1 MRNEGFCTESI
12 RANSQKIEDM
22 LTTIESTTSLYSN
35 DDRRSSGAY
44 STRLGTVW
52 HFLPFLRLLA
62 IIRKEGIPR
71 IFQLFFFIDGTQF
84 SRALTTNEKLNAE
97 QVTIF
102 WRENSKL
109 EITIFQA
116 LIRDKE
122 TQWQL
127 DHNDNGLEQLNHS
140 QPRSS
145 LIPMTLIN
153 NKGTIPNWPLGGC

>member
-1 MRNEGFCTESI
+1 MTVSSKTPTKLFLNFCPEFFFTF
-12 RANSQKIEDM
+12 
-22 LTTIESTTSLYSN
+22 L
-35 DDRRSSGAY
+35 GA
-44 STRLGTVW
+44 SWKLFGA
-52 HFLPFLRLLA
+52 A
-62 IIRKEGIPR
+62 IFNKEGTPH

-84 SRALTTNEKLNAE
+84 SRALTTDEKLNAE

-116 LIRDKE
+116 LIRDKG

-127 DHNDNGLEQLNHS
+127 DHNGNGLEQLNHS

>member
-1 MRNEGFCTESI
+1 MFR
-12 RANSQKIEDM
+12 KKV
-22 LTTIESTTSLYSN
+22 TT
-35 DDRRSSGAY
+35 
-44 STRLGTVW
+44 
-52 HFLPFLRLLA
+52 
-62 IIRKEGIPR
+62 R

-84 SRALTTNEKLNAE
+84 SRALTTDEKLNAE

-116 LIRDKE
+116 LIRDKG
-122 TQWQL
+122 TQL
-127 DHNDNGLEQLNHS
+127 DHNGNGLEQLNQS

-153 NKGTIPNWPLGGC
+153 NKGTIPKWPLGGC